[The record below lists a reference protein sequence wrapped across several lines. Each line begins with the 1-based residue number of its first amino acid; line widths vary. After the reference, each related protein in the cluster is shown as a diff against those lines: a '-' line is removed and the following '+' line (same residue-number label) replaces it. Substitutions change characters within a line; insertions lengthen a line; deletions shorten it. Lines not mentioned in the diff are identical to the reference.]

1 MTTTHDRHALMPVRH
16 VVALMACLA
25 TTACGGAVTGAAP
38 DRSAAIT
45 PDAATT
51 PETSATPVPTPAPAT
66 DATDVTDVTDVT
78 DRGCDPTVHAARIV
92 TGSNEPQVSSTVH
105 RESPSGYAID
115 VTVPTVSTGNDVG
128 DRISAALRTEAEQT
142 IAPWDAWV
150 EPYPSDEGIVYE
162 AALVLQGEVVHIGA
176 TTINV
181 VFDGYK
187 YFPGA
192 AHIIQLRWARSFDR
206 ATGDRLVL
214 ADLGFGP
221 ACLDALRPLV
231 LAVFERDEV
240 QVSGTSTME
249 NWSLS
254 PDGLTFHFYQY
265 EIGPGSLGNLSAT
278 LTFTDVVDATGIDL
292 DGA

>member
-1 MTTTHDRHALMPVRH
+1 MTATHERHALMPLRR
-16 VVALMACLA
+16 VVALLACLA

-45 PDAATT
+45 PDAAPT
-51 PETSATPVPTPAPAT
+51 PDISATPVTSVPTQAP
-66 DATDVTDVTDVT
+66 ATDVTDGD
-78 DRGCDPTVHAARIV
+78 CDTTVHAARFV
-92 TGSNEPQVSSTVH
+92 TDSDEPHVSSTVH
-105 RESPSGYAID
+105 RESPRGYAID
-115 VTVPTVSTGNDVG
+115 VTVPIVSTGDDVG
-128 DRISAALRTEAEQT
+128 DRISAALRAQAEET
-142 IAPWDAWV
+142 IAGWDAMA
-150 EPYPSDEGIVYE
+150 EPYPSDEGTVFE
-162 AALVLQGEVVHIGA
+162 AALLLQGEVVHIGE
-176 TTINV
+176 TTVSV

-187 YFPGA
+187 YFAGA

-240 QVSGTSTME
+240 EVSGTSTMDS
-249 NWSLS
+249 WSLS